1 MSNDES
7 ASGTRRYAEG
17 YLQRGLAVVPIPE
30 RRKRPVIPAWQTLRI
45 RPEELDDYFNG
56 RPQNLGIIL
65 GEPSGWVVDVD
76 LDTPEAIELG
86 PLFLIPTIR
95 SGRESAPRSHWW
107 YRSEGARTQ
116 RWKDKDSVTLVE
128 LRSTG
133 CQTVV
138 EPSTHP
144 EGDRYL
150 WHHEPDP
157 SGGSSEITE
166 LDREDLAR

>member
-1 MSNDES
+1 MSNGKGA
-7 ASGTRRYAEG
+7 ASTRRYAVG

-45 RPEELDDYFNG
+45 RPEDLDDYFNG
-56 RPQNLGIIL
+56 SPQNIGILL

-76 LDTPEAIELG
+76 LDTPESVELG
-86 PLFLIPTIR
+86 PQFLSPTIK
-95 SGRESAPRSHWW
+95 SGRESAPHSHWW
-107 YRSEGARTQ
+107 YRSVGARTQ
-116 RWKDKDSVTLVE
+116 RWKDTGGMTLVG

-133 CQTVV
+133 CQTLV

-150 WHHEPDP
+150 WHHETDTASRHPR
-157 SGGSSEITE
+157 ITE
-166 LDREDLAR
+166 IEHEDLA